1 MEPKIETELS
11 AHLIAVQA
19 IERQSLRLL
28 SIAETLADDKQ
39 VAGIYRAHRLQTE
52 AHARLLA
59 ERIAARGGGGTQA
72 GATSAS
78 ALETIEIRF
87 APGANGATLAVA
99 AYVFENL
106 EIAAYH
112 LLRGI
117 AERAGD
123 DETAALAEASL
134 DQEEAAAEVL
144 ASAFDRA
151 LAVSLG
157 ERPNSPMASFG
168 SPRDDPQRA

>member
-1 MEPKIETELS
+1 MDANIDTELS
-11 AHLIAVQA
+11 AHLAAVQA

-28 SIAETLADDKQ
+28 ASATALADDKQ
-39 VAGIYRAHRLQTE
+39 IAELYRVHRLQTE
-52 AHARLLA
+52 AHIRSLD
-59 ERIAARGGGGTQA
+59 ERISARGV
-72 GATSAS
+72 GAPPTGVTSAS
-78 ALETIEIRF
+78 GLETLEVRF
-87 APGANGATLAVA
+87 APEANGAALAVA
-99 AYVFENL
+99 AYVVENL

-123 DETAALAEASL
+123 RETAALAEETL

-157 ERPNSPMASFG
+157 EQPTSPMARLGSFG
-168 SPRDDPQRA
+168 E